1 MCHISCG
8 EGETGQ
14 ERVQSSEGYGG
25 LVVMLSAVHA
35 ERGRWE
41 IVSVQTLY
49 LVLWFGA
56 EEAKGSGES
65 HCDMRVHR
73 TKEFLNFLLLFRPLL
88 LLVSSPLLFGS
99 GTRS

>member
-8 EGETGQ
+8 EGGTGQ

-73 TKEFLNFLLLFRPLL
+73 TCLLYTSPSPRDATLSRMP
-88 LLVSSPLLFGS
+88 SSA
-99 GTRS
+99 